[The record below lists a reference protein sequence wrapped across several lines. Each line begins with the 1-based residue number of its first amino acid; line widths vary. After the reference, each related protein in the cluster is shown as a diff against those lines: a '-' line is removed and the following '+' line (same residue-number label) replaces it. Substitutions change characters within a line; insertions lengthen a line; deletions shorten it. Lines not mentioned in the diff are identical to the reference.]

1 MKSLTEIKN
10 HKIAY
15 EGSDGQLIIPFNHNV
30 LTELVPWYDEGI
42 EWLKNR
48 ILGGEGFAYVF
59 KPRNDKTYIVQ
70 DLNNKMPTLYS
81 GRYQVWGE
89 RANSLVPAS
98 VFSQYPELSKKLN
111 IKFTLKDR
119 IKYEMPFSEQE
130 MEEWGNTN
138 QFSKAVEKIINSDSP
153 EKKVKAIENLSNFL
167 GEYVTE
173 RNENWR
179 AYPEDMVEEI
189 SLGAEGVTLYSPMD
203 LYKEEYLD
211 VSAEDD
217 WALDVVLY
225 DSDECEEQDSEELTY
240 IDNYMTPA
248 TLENFIELVKMYEP
262 EYLTAGDNNIY
273 VAANVRWDEGTI
285 TEFMDEYF
293 EQAWENDSWEVLDA
307 IGCAIGRGR
316 KNELAEYIDG
326 EITYPFEF
334 EYDYFSTPFT
344 YTQLLQIIGNT
355 RINNFSELRE
365 GDLNEV
371 ACCVNDVWYD
381 SWDIDDEG
389 HKEINY
395 RMNVV
400 INNLKE
406 AYKDDYKEIR

>member
-130 MEEWGNTN
+130 MEI
-138 QFSKAVEKIINSDSP
+138 Q
-153 EKKVKAIENLSNFL
+153 
-167 GEYVTE
+167 
-173 RNENWR
+173 
-179 AYPEDMVEEI
+179 I
-189 SLGAEGVTLYSPMD
+189 SFP
-203 LYKEEYLD
+203 K
-211 VSAEDD
+211 
-217 WALDVVLY
+217 
-225 DSDECEEQDSEELTY
+225 Q
-240 IDNYMTPA
+240 
-248 TLENFIELVKMYEP
+248 
-262 EYLTAGDNNIY
+262 
-273 VAANVRWDEGTI
+273 
-285 TEFMDEYF
+285 
-293 EQAWENDSWEVLDA
+293 
-307 IGCAIGRGR
+307 
-316 KNELAEYIDG
+316 
-326 EITYPFEF
+326 
-334 EYDYFSTPFT
+334 
-344 YTQLLQIIGNT
+344 
-355 RINNFSELRE
+355 
-365 GDLNEV
+365 
-371 ACCVNDVWYD
+371 
-381 SWDIDDEG
+381 
-389 HKEINY
+389 
-395 RMNVV
+395 
-400 INNLKE
+400 
-406 AYKDDYKEIR
+406 